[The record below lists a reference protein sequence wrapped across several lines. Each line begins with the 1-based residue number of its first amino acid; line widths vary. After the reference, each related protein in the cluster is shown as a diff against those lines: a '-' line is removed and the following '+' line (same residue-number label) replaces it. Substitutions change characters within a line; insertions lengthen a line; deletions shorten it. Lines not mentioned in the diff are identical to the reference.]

1 MLMVTGIPL
10 HYFNTIILLFHCIL
24 FIKLVI
30 LLPHSASFC
39 LILGLQ
45 PYATIC
51 HSLLSLSLL
60 LNMLK
65 P

>member
-30 LLPHSASFC
+30 LLPHSASFWDYNHMP
-39 LILGLQ
+39 
-45 PYATIC
+45 PYVT
-51 HSLLSLSLL
+51 LYFLFLSF
-60 LNMLK
+60 
-65 P
+65 